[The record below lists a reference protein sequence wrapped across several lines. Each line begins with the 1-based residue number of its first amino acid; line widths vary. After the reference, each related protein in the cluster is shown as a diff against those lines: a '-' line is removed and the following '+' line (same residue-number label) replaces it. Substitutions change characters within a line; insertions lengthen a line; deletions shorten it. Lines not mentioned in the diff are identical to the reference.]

1 MNIITKSLIISK
13 TGLLDEYAT
22 QIEIDDLGGGEF
34 VKITQP
40 CAAGNE
46 EISIDIEE
54 WPAIRAQINKM
65 VADIKQR
72 KNNARHQ
79 SP

>member
-1 MNIITKSLIISK
+1 MNIITNSVIISK

-40 CAAGNE
+40 CVGGSDG
-46 EISIDIEE
+46 ISIEAGEWPHIRDQIDKMFADIE
-54 WPAIRAQINKM
+54 K
-65 VADIKQR
+65 R
-72 KNNARHQ
+72 KSNTHD
-79 SP
+79 